1 MAFVGPLMIAEAVV
15 RLVLVL
21 VREEPVG
28 SLVGL
33 PLLLFEKPVV
43 QAAEATEPKV
53 RQLDEEDGV
62 LELVSP
68 TNRVDWGHEGLL
80 PYRNRRFAL
89 DRVDREGRR
98 WTYRFILC
106 GDGPGDQ
113 PVLHLRPPVATKFVA
128 PRHTAPP
135 PSILRTTLVTAAVTL
150 GPRADQER
158 WAATLGVR
166 PRWLTMAGAAA
177 EFLGGLTN
185 LGRDAAAGGLFFIVL
200 DMYLIL
206 EGSLRLLSALG
217 GRPCGSVFGW
227 LVRPLYRS
235 SFPPSG

>member
-1 MAFVGPLMIAEAVV
+1 MASGH
-15 RLVLVL
+15 
-21 VREEPVG
+21 G
-28 SLVGL
+28 
-33 PLLLFEKPVV
+33 
-43 QAAEATEPKV
+43 
-53 RQLDEEDGV
+53 EDLGNGV
-62 LELVSP
+62 YVSP
-68 TNRVDWGHEGLL
+68 AENGQLVVTSPRLDLGWRVAVG
-80 PYRNRRFAL
+80 
-89 DRVDREGRR
+89 RVPGTAVLWRDQPFEVVARTAAGSRHR
-98 WTYRFILC
+98 WT
-106 GDGPGDQ
+106 
-113 PVLHLRPPVATKFVA
+113 LRPPVATKFVA

-235 SFPPSG
+235 SLPPSG